1 MRAGRYITQ
10 LQGYKAFIPTQLP
23 PHPSIKV
30 EGVLLQRLEQATAL
44 LNRLDGMA
52 YTLPNPDLFISM
64 YVKKEALL
72 SAQIEGT
79 QASLENVLAFE
90 GGVIPE
96 TVNDVSDVIN
106 YIKTLHYGI
115 DRLQKLPMSLRL
127 IKELHAMLLKNVRG
141 QDKTPGEFKR
151 SQNWIGRPGC
161 TLTTAQFVPPPPEEA
176 QKAMSDLEKFM
187 HQKSDISV
195 LIQCALIHY
204 QFETIH
210 PFLDGN
216 GRVGRLLITLFLV
229 WKEIVQ
235 QPLLYLSYY
244 FKKNRQEYYDRL
256 SMVRNNGDYEQWII
270 FFLEGVIQIAQ
281 ASLEQTRSILDLHE
295 KHKNLL
301 WKKNISSPLAIKVLE
316 RLFYTPLVSIGD
328 VQKFFKIRY
337 QTAAQLMGQ
346 FCKLEIVKE
355 TTGKKRGKIFVYH
368 EYMKIISEGTQP
380 L

>member
-1 MRAGRYITQ
+1 MRSGQNISQ
-10 LQGYKAFIPTQLP
+10 LQGYKAFIPAPLP
-23 PHPSIKV
+23 PEPPV
-30 EGVLLQRLEQATAL
+30 ALQGELLQKLEQATAL

-79 QASLENVLAFE
+79 QASLENVLTFE
-90 GGVIPE
+90 GGNVSE
-96 TVNDVSDVIN
+96 TVNDVGDVIN

-115 DRLQKLPMSLRL
+115 DRLQELPMSLRL
-127 IKELHAMLLKNVRG
+127 IKELHAMLLQGVCG
-141 QDKTPGEFKR
+141 HDKTPGEFKR
-151 SQNWIGRPGC
+151 SQNWIGRPGS
-161 TLTTAQFVPPPPEEA
+161 TLRDALFVPPPPEDA
-176 QKAMSDLEKFM
+176 QIAMGDLEKFM
-187 HQKSDISV
+187 HQPSDLPLLV
-195 LIQCALIHY
+195 QCALIHY

-216 GRVGRLLITLFLV
+216 GRVGRLLITFFLI
-229 WKEIVQ
+229 WKGVIQ
-235 QPLLYLSYY
+235 KPLLYLSYY

-256 SMVRNNGDYEQWII
+256 TMVRNNGDYEQWVN

-281 ASLEQTRSILDLHE
+281 AALQQTRSILDLHE

-301 WKKNISSPLAIKVLE
+301 WKKNISSPLAVKILE

-328 VQKFFKIRY
+328 IQSFFDINY
-337 QTAAQLMGQ
+337 QTAANLIEQ
-346 FCKLEIVKE
+346 FCQIGIVKE
-355 TTGKKRGKIFVYH
+355 ATGKKRGKRFVYS
-368 EYMKIISEGTQP
+368 EYMEIVSEGTQP

>member
-1 MRAGRYITQ
+1 MRSGQNITQ
-10 LQGYKAFIPTQLP
+10 PQGYKAFIPNPLP
-23 PHPSIKV
+23 PQPPVAIQG
-30 EGVLLQRLEQATAL
+30 ELLQKLEQATAL

-79 QASLENVLAFE
+79 QASLENVLTFE
-90 GGVIPE
+90 GDNVSE
-96 TVNDVSDVIN
+96 TVNDVGDVIN

-115 DRLQKLPMSLRL
+115 DRLQKLPMSVRL
-127 IKELHAMLLKNVRG
+127 IKELHAMLLQGVRG
-141 QDKTPGEFKR
+141 NDKTPGEFKR

-161 TLTTAQFVPPPPEEA
+161 TLRDAQFIPPPPEEA
-176 QKAMSDLEKFM
+176 HAAMSDLEKFM
-187 HQKSDISV
+187 HQPSDLPLLV
-195 LIQCALIHY
+195 QCALIHY

-216 GRVGRLLITLFLV
+216 GRVGRLLITFFLV
-229 WKEIVQ
+229 WKGVMQ
-235 QPLLYLSYY
+235 KPLLYLSYY

-256 SMVRNNGDYEQWII
+256 TMVRNNGDYEQWVN
-270 FFLEGVIQIAQ
+270 FFLEGVVQIAQ
-281 ASLEQTRSILDLHE
+281 DALQQTRSILDLHE

-301 WKKNISSPLAIKVLE
+301 YQKNISSPLAVKILE

-328 VQKFFKIRY
+328 VQSFFDINY
-337 QTAAQLMGQ
+337 QTAANLIEQ
-346 FCKLEIVKE
+346 FCQMGIVKE
-355 TTGKKRGKIFVYH
+355 ATGKKRGKRFVYS
-368 EYMKIISEGTQP
+368 EYMEIVSEGTQP

>member
-1 MRAGRYITQ
+1 MRSGQNISQ
-10 LQGYKAFIPTQLP
+10 PQGYKAFIPTPLP
-23 PHPSIKV
+23 PQPPVTIQG
-30 EGVLLQRLEQATAL
+30 ELLKKLEQATAL

-79 QASLENVLAFE
+79 QASLENVLTFE
-90 GGVIPE
+90 GDNVSE
-96 TVNDVSDVIN
+96 TVNDVGDVIN

-115 DRLQKLPMSLRL
+115 DRLQELPMSVRL
-127 IKELHAMLLKNVRG
+127 IKELHAMLLQGVRG
-141 QDKTPGEFKR
+141 HDKTPGELKR

-161 TLTTAQFVPPPPEEA
+161 TLRDAQFVPPPPEEA
-176 QKAMSDLEKFM
+176 RTAMGDLEKFM
-187 HQKSDISV
+187 HQPSDLPLLV
-195 LIQCALIHY
+195 QCALIHY

-216 GRVGRLLITLFLV
+216 GRVGRLLITFFLV
-229 WKEIVQ
+229 WKGIIQ
-235 QPLLYLSYY
+235 KPLLYLSYY

-256 SMVRNNGDYEQWII
+256 TMVRNNGDYEQWVN

-281 ASLEQTRSILDLHE
+281 DALQQTRSILDLHE

-301 WKKNISSPLAIKVLE
+301 WEKNISSPLAVKILE

-328 VQKFFKIRY
+328 VQNFFDINY
-337 QTAAQLMGQ
+337 QTAANLIEQ
-346 FCKLEIVKE
+346 FCQLGIVKE
-355 TTGKKRGKIFVYH
+355 TTGKKRGKRFVYS
-368 EYMKIISEGTQP
+368 EYMEIVSEGTQP

>member
-1 MRAGRYITQ
+1 MRSGNYVSQ
-10 LQGYKAFIPTQLP
+10 PQGYRAFIPAPLP
-23 PHPSIKV
+23 PKPPVAIQG
-30 EGVLLQRLEQATAL
+30 ELLQKLEQATAL

-90 GGVIPE
+90 EGAIPE

-106 YIKTLHYGI
+106 YIKTLHFGI
-115 DRLQKLPMSLRL
+115 ERLHDLPMSIRL
-127 IKELHAMLLKNVRG
+127 IKELHAMLLQNVRG
-141 QDKTPGEFKR
+141 HDKTPGEFKR

-161 TLTTAQFVPPPPEEA
+161 TLRDAQFVPPPPEEA
-176 QKAMSDLEKFM
+176 RIAMGDLEKFM
-187 HQKSDISV
+187 HESTDIPV
-195 LIQCALIHY
+195 LVQCALIHY

-229 WKEIVQ
+229 WKEEMQ
-235 QPLLYLSYY
+235 KPLLYLSYY

-256 SMVRNNGDYEQWII
+256 TMARNNGDYEQWVK
-270 FFLEGVIQIAQ
+270 FFLEGVIQTAQ
-281 ASLEQTRSILDLHE
+281 DALKQTRCILDLHE
-295 KHKNLL
+295 THKNLL
-301 WKKNISSPLAIKVLE
+301 WEKHISSPLAIKLLE
-316 RLFYTPLVSIGD
+316 RLFYTPLVSISD
-328 VQKFFKIRY
+328 IQKFFGTSY
-337 QTAAQLMGQ
+337 QTASNLMEQ
-346 FCKLEIVKE
+346 FCQFGILKE
-355 TTGKKRGKIFVYH
+355 TTGKKRGKRFIYSA
-368 EYMKIISEGTQP
+368 YMDIISEGTQP